1 MLLLITSLHT
11 YSFGPNS
18 FPANNSALF
27 ACETQVCF
35 AVKALFKPILDHR
48 TRVVEVKH
56 SAEERHTISLQEK
69 LKGTV
74 FAGDCSNWYINQY
87 GRNPASW
94 PAKAAL
100 FWLETYFPNWN
111 AFIWTGGSSSWPLY
125 QFTRWLKMGSWYS
138 KVSMVAI
145 IAMVLSYGG
154 AGGALENTG
163 VFENSRAIM
172 RSLIS
177 YVVG

>member
-1 MLLLITSLHT
+1 MILAYNIDR
-11 YSFGPNS
+11 FGPNS

-35 AVKALFKPILDHR
+35 AIKALFEPILDRR
-48 TRVVEVKH
+48 TRVVEVKQ

-87 GRNPASW
+87 GRNAASW

-100 FWLETYFPNWN
+100 FWLETYLPNWN
-111 AFIWTGGSSSWPLY
+111 AFIWDHGSVFWPFFRFARRL
-125 QFTRWLKMGSWYS
+125 RMGSWYS
-138 KVSMVAI
+138 KTAIVVVAAVI
-145 IAMVLSYGG
+145 LSQSGTSG
-154 AGGALENTG
+154 SWHLE
-163 VFENSRAIM
+163 SR
-172 RSLIS
+172 RGL
-177 YVVG
+177 